1 MVAQDEP
8 PISQEHVFAIG
19 ARFCPPVWQIIGR
32 RISAGRG
39 PIWTV
44 TFVVIFFLG
53 ILSSAELGDF
63 THEGPIFW
71 DPLFQVEDLG

>member
-19 ARFCPPVWQIIGR
+19 ARLCPPVWQIIGR

-44 TFVVIFFLG
+44 TFVVFF
-53 ILSSAELGDF
+53 
-63 THEGPIFW
+63 FW
-71 DPLFQVEDLG
+71 AY